1 MHLTVARSIAPRDA
15 TPLAY
20 NIFPFA
26 NRPPVGG
33 MLEFVKQ
40 YGWEGVMAVSSDGEQ
55 ETRGLEKGIA
65 R

>member
-1 MHLTVARSIAPRDA
+1 MAAEPLPPFVLRVAA
-15 TPLAY
+15 
-20 NIFPFA
+20 
-26 NRPPVGG
+26 VGG

-40 YGWEGVMAVSSDGEQ
+40 YGWEGVVAVSSDGEQ